1 MQTLPKIQTTNEFDS
16 TNLWP
21 AGIKSEHQWTGL
33 TKFHLLIL
41 VHKTRLFRLWIIF
54 CAEKLYGDVTR
65 IAVVVVVVII
75 SLLCNAIQV
84 GDQPLKT
91 VKCFNPLQVVGTGEE
106 QFKSFLFGMK
116 NENKRN
122 FQILRVQIPNWQHT
136 QSVSQ

>member
-1 MQTLPKIQTTNEFDS
+1 MACRNKIR
-16 TNLWP
+16 
-21 AGIKSEHQWTGL
+21 ARWTGL

-41 VHKTRLFRLWIIF
+41 VHKTRLFRLWIII

-65 IAVVVVVVII
+65 IAVVAIDII
-75 SLLCNAIQV
+75 SLLCIAIQV

-136 QSVSQ
+136 